1 MATLTGADY
10 GSLFLVDASGRVM
23 PAFAAL
29 HQRAPARQQELAS
42 RVMDKGLAGW
52 VARHRQVALIHDTDA
67 DERWL
72 LATNGGYKARSALAV
87 PIVSGSTLLGV
98 LTLTHS
104 EVGRF
109 SSEHVYLLQA
119 AADQMALAVRN
130 AWLYQSTVDERRRL
144 LTVLESSRDGILF
157 VGTDGRMRVVN
168 THALALLGLPG
179 APEAWMERPLS
190 EALVALVHRARG
202 TARVALSEI
211 RRIQSG
217 DQAAGEGESEVAPR
231 TLHWVNL
238 PVLSDA
244 TTLGRLVVL
253 RDVTEERQVERMR
266 DDLIHT
272 MVHDL
277 RNPLT
282 SLSVALDLLGQPQA
296 GKLSSHQRVMLDY
309 AKGGLQ
315 RTLTLVTNILDVS
328 RLESRRMPLACAAV
342 ALSDLVAE
350 TLSTQALLAAQ
361 KGLRLESDVPSTLPF
376 VWADGQVVDR
386 VLQNLIGNAC
396 KFTPEGGLIRVTA
409 EVAVDAED
417 GQDTPISHVLLSVS
431 DTGPG
436 IPPELQDRLF
446 QKFVTGR
453 QQGSGSGLGLAFCR
467 LAIEAHEGRLWVESE
482 PGRGTTFHLTLPVA
496 DAEGQVDT
504 TSLRIDDLHIAA
516 AHSRAEQPG

>member
-1 MATLTGADY
+1 VHEHRERVAIGDVEREADPVVRGMVTRMGARL
-10 GSLFLVDASGRVM
+10 GGEEWRAWASV
-23 PAFAAL
+23 PLL
-29 HQRAPARQQELAS
+29 HN
-42 RVMDKGLAGW
+42 
-52 VARHRQVALIHDTDA
+52 
-67 DERWL
+67 DE
-72 LATNGGYKARSALAV
+72 S
-87 PIVSGSTLLGV
+87 LGV
-98 LTLTHS
+98 LCLFAHQPRQPLANEMILLETI
-104 EVGRF
+104 GR
-109 SSEHVYLLQA
+109 HVA
-119 AADQMALAVRN
+119 TAVVN
-130 AWLYQSTVDERRRL
+130 ARLFQTTVDERRRL

-168 THALALLGLPG
+168 AHALTLLGLPG
-179 APEAWMERPLS
+179 TPEAWMERPLP
-190 EALVALVHRARG
+190 EALVALVHRARS

-282 SLSVALDLLGQPQA
+282 SLSIALNLLGQPQA

-309 AKGGLQ
+309 AMGSLQ
-315 RTLTLVTNILDVS
+315 RTLTLVNNILDVS
-328 RLESRRMPLACAAV
+328 RLESRRMPLECAAV

-409 EVAVDAED
+409 EVAAHAED
-417 GQDTPISHVLLSVS
+417 GRDTPISHVLLSVS

-446 QKFVTGR
+446 QKFVTGG

-467 LAIEAHEGRLWVESE
+467 LAIEAHNGRLWVESE

-504 TSLRIDDLHIAA
+504 TSLQIDDLHIAA